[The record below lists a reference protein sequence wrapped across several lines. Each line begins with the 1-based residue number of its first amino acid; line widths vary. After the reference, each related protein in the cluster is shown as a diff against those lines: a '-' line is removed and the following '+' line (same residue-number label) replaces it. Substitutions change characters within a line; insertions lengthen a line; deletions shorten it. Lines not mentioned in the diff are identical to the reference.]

1 MGSSPVSDSLQCHYP
16 ARTVVDCSFL
26 EESVVKLPLEIGPA
40 SLLFIDGPV
49 HVFIDS
55 EAPGIEIMEAYERLG
70 RLVRVAACQAQ
81 TRREEK
87 ERDTNPPRPR

>member
-1 MGSSPVSDSLQCHYP
+1 MGSGLFHHDSQRFHP

-26 EESVVKLPLEIGPA
+26 AERVVKLPLEIGPA

-49 HVFIDS
+49 YVFIDG

-70 RLVRVAACQAQ
+70 RLVRVAACQNQ

-87 ERDTNPPRPR
+87 ERDTNPPRSR